1 VFNKASVI
9 IFLGTFVELLGIVG
23 VVGRGGVISAKAEV
37 ATSEPN
43 TGLSSSRFQKLNE
56 PSFTGLLKPVF
67 LAPTSLQIAKLNL
80 DKPIEE
86 LGVVG
91 GRIGVPSDWQGV
103 GYYVGSS
110 RAGEAGN
117 IIIVGHL
124 DDNYGR
130 PGAFYNIGRLAVND
144 VITIGDGHRVFN
156 YRVTGKASILD
167 GTSEALQED
176 LGGPGLILVTCGGTW
191 NYTTHS
197 YSQRLLV
204 KAVLSK

>member
-1 VFNKASVI
+1 MVA
-9 IFLGTFVELLGIVG
+9 
-23 VVGRGGVISAKAEV
+23 GRGGVISAKAEV

-43 TGLSSSRFQKLNE
+43 TGLSYSRFQKLNE

-67 LAPTSLQIAKLNL
+67 LAPTSLQIVKINL
-80 DKPIEE
+80 DKSIEE
-86 LGVVG
+86 LGVVNN
-91 GRIGVPSDWQGV
+91 RIGVPSDWQGV

-110 RAGEAGN
+110 RAGEEGN
-117 IIIVGHL
+117 MIIVGHL
-124 DDNYGR
+124 DDNSGR
-130 PGAFYNIGRLAVND
+130 PAAFYKISQLSAGD
-144 VITIGDGHRVFN
+144 VITVSDGHRVFN
-156 YRVTGKASILD
+156 YTVIGKVSILD

-176 LGGPGLILVTCGGTW
+176 LGGPGLILVTCGGVW